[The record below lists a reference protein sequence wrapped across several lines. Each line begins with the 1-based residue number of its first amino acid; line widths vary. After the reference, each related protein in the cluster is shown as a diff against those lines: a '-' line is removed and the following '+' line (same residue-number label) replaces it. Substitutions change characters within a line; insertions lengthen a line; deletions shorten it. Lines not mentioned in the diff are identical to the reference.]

1 MPPSSG
7 ELWGHHLMPSQI
19 VVDCLLPTGILV
31 PCLCNRDAT
40 LETIKADLW
49 TEAKKYPLHWKLS
62 EAGSYI
68 FVGITQ
74 DAEREEFYDESRR
87 LCDLRLFQPIL
98 KIMEPLGNREEKMLN
113 YEIGMLIGMPVNEFN
128 ENKDLEVITFRRNIL
143 KACKDTVD
151 LRDTGGDHM
160 RAMYAYTPELDAA
173 KELPTHLMDS
183 LKKFTDDGCVIVC
196 VWVVSENNDRAK
208 YSAKVSHDALPSDI
222 ISDTIRRR
230 SRTMGMTREH
240 AERCIE
246 EYKHLYVL
254 KVCGCNEFLLAE
266 VHISQ
271 YKYIRECIARNI
283 IPQLMLHTKESVY
296 STLPETPF
304 IWPSYM
310 QRGIQALSR
319 INEQQTV
326 SLWDVHTTLRIK
338 ISCATYVNIK
348 ELGKIYVRACIYH
361 GTEALCEPR
370 SSKMVESTNPR
381 WDEWLDFLLIP
392 DMPRSARL
400 CLSICSESKRRNRKV
415 QYALAWGNLQ
425 LFNFNDRLQ
434 ADKQSLYLWPMPQG
448 MDDLLNPIGLPIS
461 NPNKDCPC
469 LEIEFDRFSHPVLY
483 PPEAHFEQLARMVSL
498 KEYQNGAI
506 QPTEANKK
514 DLAALQEIVSK
525 DPLSDMSEQEKEL
538 LWIMREECLKMPLS
552 LPKLLQ
558 AIKWSDRENVA
569 QLYQLLSRWPVVAPE
584 VALELLDC
592 SYSDLRVR
600 AYAVSCLDQ
609 GLKDEK
615 LSQYLLQLVQA
626 VKYEPYLDNPLTR
639 FLLKRSLLSQR
650 IGNAFFWHLKSEMHQ
665 ISIRLRFGLI
675 LEAFCRGCGNY
686 LKTLA
691 QQVEALDKLTKLTD
705 TLKAEVTSDDHMRF
719 LQEQLQQPDYQE
731 ALCNLTSPLYP
742 SQNLGKIIQ
751 ADCRVMTS
759 KKLPLWLVWD
769 NPDIMADIGECQ
781 YFIMFKNGDDLRQ
794 DMLTLQVIRLMD
806 SLWKNEGL
814 DMMMIPYG
822 CLATGKDVG
831 LIELV
836 KKAKTITAI
845 QSRGGTRAAVQLDSS
860 QLHKWIKEKNPDRYE
875 DAIDAFTRSCAGYC
889 VATFVLGIGDRHP
902 ENIMVTEGGQVF
914 HIDFGHFLDHKKK
927 KFGINRERVPFVLT
941 EDFLRVIAKGSD
953 QPAKQAGFKQ
963 FQELCCQAYLVLRKH
978 SHLIITLFTMML
990 QCGISELQ
998 SLDDIGY
1005 IRKTLAV
1012 EKTEEKALDYF
1023 LEQLR
1028 NAYGDSWTTKVDW
1041 FFHNFR
1047 TFHTHK

>member
-7 ELWGHHLMPSQI
+7 ELWGHHLMPSKI
-19 VVDCLLPTGILV
+19 VVDCLLPTGVLV
-31 PCLCNRDAT
+31 PCECNRDAT
-40 LETIKADLW
+40 LEVIKANLW
-49 TEAKKYPLHWKLS
+49 MEAKKYPLYAKLS
-62 EAGSYI
+62 EPESYI
-68 FVGITQ
+68 FVAITQ
-74 DAEREEFYDESRR
+74 DAEREEFYDETRR

-128 ENKDLEVITFRRNIL
+128 ENKDLEVMTFRRNVL
-143 KACKDTVD
+143 KSCKDIVD
-151 LRDTGGDHM
+151 MRDSGGDHA
-160 RAMYAYTPELDAA
+160 RAMYAYSPEIDGS
-173 KELPTHLMDS
+173 KELPPHLLES
-183 LKKFTDDGCVIVC
+183 LKKFTEDGCVIVC

-208 YSAKVSHDALPSDI
+208 YTAKVKHDALPSDI

-254 KVCGCNEFLLAE
+254 KVCGADQFLLAE
-266 VHISQ
+266 VPISQ
-271 YKYIRECIARNI
+271 YKYIRECIARNN
-283 IPQLMLHTKESVY
+283 IPQLMLHTRESVY
-296 STLPETPF
+296 LALPHTPF
-304 IWPSYM
+304 VWPSYM
-310 QRGIQALSR
+310 QRGIQALTE
-319 INEQQTV
+319 INNQQTI
-326 SLWDVHTTLRIK
+326 SLWDVHATLRIK
-338 ISCATYVNIK
+338 ICCATYVNIK
-348 ELGKIYVRACIYH
+348 ELGKIYVKACIYH

-381 WDEWLDFLLIP
+381 WDEWLEFLKIP
-392 DMPRSARL
+392 DVPRSARL

-425 LFNFNDRLQ
+425 LFNFNNRLQ
-434 ADKQSLYLWPMPQG
+434 SDKQSLYLWPMPQG

-469 LEIEFDRFSHPVLY
+469 LEIEFDRFSHPLVY
-483 PPEAHFEQLARMVSL
+483 PPESHFEQLARMVSL
-498 KEYQNGAI
+498 KEHQGSMM
-506 QPTEANKK
+506 QPLPEVNKK
-514 DLAALQEIVSK
+514 DQLALEEIISK
-525 DPLSDMSEQEKEL
+525 DPLSDISEQEKEL
-538 LWIMREECLKMPLS
+538 LWKMREKCVTIPHS
-552 LPKLLQ
+552 LPKLLA
-558 AIKWSDRENVA
+558 AIKWNDRENVA
-569 QLYQLLSRWPVVAPE
+569 QLYQLLRCWPQTSPE
-584 VALELLDC
+584 TALELLDC
-592 SYSDLRVR
+592 SYSDLQVR
-600 AYAVSCLDQ
+600 AFAVQSLDK
-609 GLKDEK
+609 GLMDDK
-615 LSQYLLQLVQA
+615 LAQYLLQLVQA
-626 VKYEPYLDNPLTR
+626 VKYEPYLDNPLTQ

-665 ISIRLRFGLI
+665 TSIRLRFGLI
-675 LEAFCRGCGNY
+675 LEAYCRGCGHY
-686 LKTLA
+686 LKTLS

-705 TLKAEVTSDDHMRF
+705 TLKADVTSDDHMRF

-731 ALCNLTSPLYP
+731 ALCNLPSPLNP
-742 SQNLGKIIQ
+742 SQTLGKLRQ
-751 ADCRVMTS
+751 ADCQVMTS

-769 NPDIMADIGECQ
+769 NPDSMADIGECQ

-822 CLATGKDVG
+822 CLSTGKDVG
-831 LIELV
+831 LIELINR
-836 KKAKTITAI
+836 AKTITKI
-845 QSRGGTRAAVQLDSS
+845 QSRGGARAAIQLDSS
-860 QLHKWIKEKNPDRYE
+860 QLHKWIKEKNQDRYE
-875 DAIDAFTRSCAGYC
+875 EAIDAFTRSCAGYC

-902 ENIMVTEGGQVF
+902 ENIMVTEDGQVF

-941 EDFLRVIAKGSD
+941 EDFMRVIARGSD
-953 QPAKQAGFKQ
+953 NPAKQRGFKQ

-1012 EKTEEKALDYF
+1012 EKTDEKALTYF
-1023 LEQLR
+1023 LEQFK

-1041 FFHNFR
+1041 FFHNIK
-1047 TFHTHK
+1047 HAH